1 MLRRVRSDS
10 PETTHLRP
18 KRLIYTKSWIAHPI
32 TRSRT
37 EETLT
42 TAQKPSLIPEDAF
55 ETGAPEGTLGAEEE
69 LWLADPETLK
79 LAGGAQKILAA
90 EPEDQF
96 SGELIDCEIEVN
108 TGVHPEPGGVAG
120 DIVSRRRILLAHAER
135 LGRVLGTS
143 GTHPI
148 GDWREQEIIGKPHY
162 QRLKRKLG
170 WLIRRNN
177 TFSLHVH
184 YAVRGREK
192 VVYLFDRL
200 REYVPHF
207 LALSANS
214 PFWQGELTDMHSTRA
229 LIFGRSIHRA
239 GLPEPLGS
247 WDAYAD
253 YVDFA
258 RRSGI
263 IDTLGEIWWDI
274 RPHPGL
280 GTIEV
285 RAFDAQ
291 TNPIRSEAL
300 ITLTAAVCDLLSGE
314 YESGNLQPI
323 RPNREIEENKWI
335 AQRYGMSGGFV
346 DHDTHERI
354 ETHHAIERLFE
365 SLHQGET
372 RRDLSALEGLLEE
385 PTESVRQLEVWS
397 ETGSVLEVAR
407 DISKRTRGPME
418 RG

>member
-1 MLRRVRSDS
+1 V
-10 PETTHLRP
+10 
-18 KRLIYTKSWIAHPI
+18 
-32 TRSRT
+32 
-37 EETLT
+37 T
-42 TAQKPSLIPEDAF
+42 TAQKPSLIPEEAF
-55 ETGAPEGTLGAEEE
+55 ESGAPEGTLGAEEE

-90 EPEDQF
+90 EPEDRF
-96 SGELIDCEIEVN
+96 SGELIDCEIEAN
-108 TGVHPEPGGVAG
+108 TGVHEGPKGVAG
-120 DIVSRRRILLAHAER
+120 DILSRRRALLGHAER

-148 GDWREQEIIGKPHY
+148 GDWREQEIIDKPHY
-162 QRLKRKLG
+162 QRLKKKLG

-184 YAVRGREK
+184 YAVRGRGK
-192 VVYLFDRL
+192 AVYLFDRL

-207 LALSANS
+207 LALGANS
-214 PFWQGELTDMHSTRA
+214 PFWQGENTDMHSARA

-247 WDAYAD
+247 WENYAG

-258 RRSGI
+258 RRSGL
-263 IDTLGEIWWDI
+263 IDSLGEIWWDV

-291 TNPIRSEAL
+291 TNPSRTEAL
-300 ITLTAAVCDLLSGE
+300 VTLTAAVCDLLSLE
-314 YESGNLQPI
+314 YESGDLHPI
-323 RPNREIEENKWI
+323 RPSREIEENKWS
-335 AQRYGMSGGFV
+335 AQRYGMGGAFA
-346 DHDTHERI
+346 DHDSHEPI
-354 ETHHAIERLFE
+354 EARHAVERL
-365 SLHQGET
+365 LET
-372 RRDLSALEGLLEE
+372 LEKGRTGRDLSTLAILLDE
-385 PTESVRQLEVWS
+385 PTESVRQLEVWR

-407 DISKRTRGPME
+407 DVAERTQTSSGP
-418 RG
+418 G